1 MRASELSELAAF
13 AAVARHKSFR
23 MAGEER
29 GVTASAISHAILNLE
44 NRIGVRLLNRTTRSV
59 SLTEAGD
66 LLQSYLDP
74 AFGEITSALDA
85 LNRFRDTP
93 FGRVRINVPN
103 SVAPFVIGHVIGPL
117 LAKNPNLQ
125 LEVSATDRL
134 VDIVK
139 EGFDAGIR
147 FGERVS
153 EGMIAVRIK
162 PQLRLVVVGSPAYFE
177 RRSVPITPHDL
188 KRHFCIQNMF
198 PSGAR
203 YAWDFKKGGQSVS
216 FQPTGPLSLDDH
228 ELMVEAALSG
238 VALAYVWENRVQKHI
253 ADGELV
259 QVLDD
264 WCQPEEPLYL
274 YYPSRRHLSA
284 GFRALIDAMK
294 GPV

>member
-23 MAGEER
+23 KAGEER

-93 FGRVRINVPN
+93 FGRIRINVPN
-103 SVAPFVIGHVIGPL
+103 SIAPYVIGHVIGPL

-125 LEVSATDRL
+125 LEISATDRL
-134 VDIVK
+134 ADIVK

-153 EGMIAVRIK
+153 EGMIALRIK
-162 PQLRLVVVGSPAYFE
+162 PRLRLVVVGSPAYFE
-177 RRSVPITPHDL
+177 RRSMPITPHDL
-188 KRHFCIQNMF
+188 KRHLCIQNMF

-203 YAWDFKKGGQSVS
+203 YPWDFQKGGQSVS
-216 FQPTGPLSLDDH
+216 FHPTGPLSLDDH
-228 ELMVEAALSG
+228 ELMIEAALSG
-238 VALAYVWENRVQKHI
+238 VALAYVWENRAEKHI

-294 GPV
+294 GEA